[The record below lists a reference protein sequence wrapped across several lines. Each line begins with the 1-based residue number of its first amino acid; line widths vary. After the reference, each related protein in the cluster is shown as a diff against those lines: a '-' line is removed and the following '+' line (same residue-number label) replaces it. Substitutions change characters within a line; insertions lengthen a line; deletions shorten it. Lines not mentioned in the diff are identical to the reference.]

1 MVIVTQQDYL
11 AKKEYY
17 KDQMRAA
24 QKHRLVREALAGRE
38 QDVRLY
44 AKALAWLGRNL
55 VAWGSILRQRYGT
68 MVAHPIPRSAD
79 RAMGR

>member
-24 QKHRLVREALAGRE
+24 QKHRLVREAMAGRE
-38 QDVRLY
+38 QGVRLY

-68 MVAHPIPRSAD
+68 MVTQPIPRSAD
-79 RAMGR
+79 QAIGR